1 MNNEPV
7 STRTQS
13 NGKNLGASKSRQEKT
28 EQKSVKETLEE
39 VAIAIKRW
47 ASRFFQTDP
56 KTQHQKAK
64 EAVEDRLR
72 RHGFIK
78 GVDGTW
84 REDVRKTA
92 EVEPADDDDWY
103 DDDWWTQ
110 KRS

>member
-1 MNNEPV
+1 MNNEHV

-72 RHGFIK
+72 RHGFVK
-78 GVDGTW
+78 GVDGMW
-84 REDVRKTA
+84 VDPRSDRRKTA
-92 EVEPADDDDWY
+92 EVEPDD

>member
-1 MNNEPV
+1 MNNEHV

-13 NGKNLGASKSRQEKT
+13 NGKNLGARKSRQEKT
-28 EQKSVKETLEE
+28 EQKSVKETLKE
-39 VAIAIKRW
+39 IAKRW

-56 KTQHQKAK
+56 KAQHQKAK
-64 EAVEDRLR
+64 MAVEDRLR

-92 EVEPADDDDWY
+92 EVEPDDK
-103 DDDWWTQ
+103 DDWWTQ